1 LVYSFIL
8 DVIKVYMQHETE
20 VERSGTRHGQ
30 KLNWLRA
37 AVLGANDGIVS
48 TASLVVGVAGA
59 TSSVKVIVTAGV
71 AGLVAGALS
80 MGVGEYVSVS
90 TQLDTEKALIEKER
104 HELETNP
111 EYEFEELVAIYK
123 AKGLSDQTA
132 RIAAHEL
139 ADHDE
144 FAAHLDAE
152 LGIDPNNL
160 ANPWHAAYASAL
172 AFFCGAIIPIGMVVF
187 SPGSARIPV
196 IFFGVLLALVL
207 TGSLSAYAGGAS
219 KCKAVVR
226 VVLGG
231 AFAMVVTFGI
241 GKLFGVSGI

>member
-1 LVYSFIL
+1 MNEPKPMLLPLGVRGS
-8 DVIKVYMQHETE
+8 HN
-20 VERSGTRHGQ
+20 Q

-48 TASLVVGVAGA
+48 TASLVVGVAA
-59 TSSVKVIVTAGV
+59 ASSSVEAVLVAGS

-90 TQLDTEKALIEKER
+90 TQRDTEKALIEKER
-104 HELETNP
+104 HELATNP
-111 EYEFEELVAIYK
+111 EFEFEELVAIYQG
-123 AKGLSDQTA
+123 KGLTPETA
-132 RIAAHEL
+132 RVVAHEL

-160 ANPWHAAYASAL
+160 SNPWHAAYASAV
-172 AFFCGAIIPIGMVVF
+172 AFFCGALVPLAMVLVAPPQVRVLVISGGVVF
-187 SPGSARIPV
+187 
-196 IFFGVLLALVL
+196 ALFV
-207 TGSLSAYAGGAS
+207 TGSLSAHVGGSS
-219 KCKAVVR
+219 KRTAVFR

-231 AFAMVVTFGI
+231 LLAMCITFGV
-241 GKLFGVSGI
+241 GKLFGVVVL